1 MASITLE
8 QARLKFT
15 QALVDKYREMPI
27 VMSFLRSFFVKK
39 TSTSKYISIEVQRGN
54 EKIAV
59 DVQRGTPG
67 NRNEFGRS
75 TQKIILPPYF
85 REYFDA
91 TDLDFYDL
99 LFTDV
104 GGMVDGKTFANW
116 INEVN
121 EKLKLLQQKIERR
134 QELQCAQ
141 VLEDGIVT
149 LENGDNI
156 DFKRKALSKVTI
168 VTKWDDGASD
178 PIVDLL
184 VGCNFIRQEGK
195 AQGGLFNLIL
205 GQSALE
211 ALINNAK
218 ITSRADIRRYELAV
232 VHEPQKNSVGA
243 TLHGRITVGSYVVLL
258 WAYPEFYDDAG
269 GTSTPYLNAKKVI
282 LIPQVPRFIFSF
294 AAVPMIK
301 RDLPKAEFAN
311 FISQVQGSFVV
322 GNYIDERDEKHV
334 FDVKSSGVPIPVAVD
349 QIWTAAVLA

>member
-1 MASITLE
+1 MANITLE

-15 QALVDKYREMPI
+15 QALVDKYRDRPV
-27 VMSFLRSFFVKK
+27 VMAFLRSFFVKK
-39 TSTSKYISIEVQRGN
+39 TSASKFISIEVQRGN

-59 DVQRGTPG
+59 DVQRGTAG

-99 LFTDV
+99 LFSDA

-121 EKLKLLQQKIERR
+121 EKLGLLQNKIERR

-168 VTKWDDGASD
+168 ATKWDNGAST
-178 PIVDLL
+178 PIEDLL
-184 VGCNFIRQEGK
+184 VGCKFLRTEGK
-195 AQGGLFNLIL
+195 AQGGIFNLICGDL
-205 GQSALE
+205 ALE
-211 ALINNAK
+211 ALINHADIK
-218 ITSRADIRRYELAV
+218 ERADIRRYELV
-232 VHEPQKNSVGA
+232 NVREPQKNSVGA

-258 WAYPEFYDDAG
+258 WAYPEFYDDSAG
-269 GTSTPYLNAKKVI
+269 DSQPYLNEKKVI
-282 LIPQVPRFIFSF
+282 LIPQAPRFIFSF

-301 RDLPKAEFAN
+301 RDLPKAEFSN
-311 FISQVQGSFVV
+311 FISQTQAAFVI

-334 FDVKSSGVPIPVAVD
+334 FDMKSSGIPIPVAVD